1 MAESPPVPVPVALNY
16 AAAAWRRDPTPQ
28 SAFPWS
34 RRSWGAYFPSHGELL
49 ESLPDRID
57 RRAATEQARDAD
69 KPESAI
75 GAFIVAMI
83 WGYGT
88 VGYGPWR
95 TQRILEANED
105 VAPRLAE
112 VTRVA
117 RQEGA
122 LAGFDAMSQRP
133 LKHLGVAF
141 GTKYLYFCTADSPA
155 QAAGSTP
162 MVAPVLDRIVRRWLR
177 DHADIRVRID
187 RWRTDDYRRY
197 LDALGDWAEQLELP
211 IDTVEELIFRSV
223 RAGGSELRQAVEIR
237 DADEGGVAQWS
248 EAGRDAFEALLELD
262 EALDE
267 LPGGTAGDEAQD
279 HLDAIRS
286 IIEQH
291 VQDS

>member
-1 MAESPPVPVPVALNY
+1 MSDTAPVPVPAALSY
-16 AAAAWRRDPTPQ
+16 AASAWRQDPTPQ
-28 SAFPWS
+28 PAFRWS
-34 RRSWGAYFPSHGELL
+34 RRAWVTSFLSHRELL
-49 ESLPDRID
+49 DSLPDLID
-57 RRAATEQARDAD
+57 RRVATEQARDAD
-69 KPESAI
+69 NPESAI
-75 GAFIVAMI
+75 GALIVAMI

-95 TQRILEANED
+95 TQRILDANDD
-105 VAPRLAE
+105 VAARLAE
-112 VTRVA
+112 VARVA

-122 LAGFDAMSQRP
+122 VAGFDAMSQRP

-197 LDALGDWAEQLELP
+197 LDALGDWAQQLELP

-223 RAGGSELRQAVEIR
+223 RAGGAELRQAVEFR
-237 DADEGGVAQWS
+237 DVEEGGVAPWS
-248 EAGRDAFEALLELD
+248 EAGRDALEALLELD

-279 HLDAIRS
+279 HLDAIRG

-291 VQDS
+291 VQN